1 MTALTPAATPSR
13 QVIKKALPKVVCD
26 IEGVAATANT
36 AITGASTLTPSDT
49 PCTWRVQVCMDNT
62 AQFGASITVGA
73 TARTS
78 WFKPMDTTGLDLVA
92 NASYIFDLLVHAGD
106 TVSFLTNEN
115 GNILNLRVQ
124 ELIWGGN

>member
-1 MTALTPAATPSR
+1 MATLTPAGIPHR
-13 QVIKKALPKVVCD
+13 QVLKKAIPKVVCD
-26 IEGVAATANT
+26 IEGIAATANT

-62 AQFGASITVGA
+62 AQFGVSVTVA
-73 TARTS
+73 TTARTS
-78 WFKPMDTTGLDLVA
+78 WFNAATDLTANGLY
-92 NASYIFDLLVHAGD
+92 SFDLLVHAGD

>member
-1 MTALTPAATPSR
+1 MTTLTPAGVPQR
-13 QVIKKALPKVVCD
+13 QVLRKAIPKIVCD

-62 AQFGASITVGA
+62 AQFGASVTTA
-73 TARTS
+73 STARTL
-78 WFKPMDTTGLDLVA
+78 WFNGVSDLVA
-92 NASYIFDLLVHAGD
+92 NGLYSFDLLLHAGD